1 VLFVVF
7 LFEFR
12 NLYAT
17 LYVMAELNS
26 FKDFVNSRGVVVNA
40 YKTYSDIPLED
51 LDI

>member
-1 VLFVVF
+1 MLFAAL

-17 LYVMAELNS
+17 LYATVELNG
-26 FKDFVNSRGVVVNA
+26 FEDFANGRGVVVNA
-40 YKTYSDIPLED
+40 YKTHPDIPLED